1 MYTYIQMSV
10 VLYPYVVSEE
20 WLLDDGVLS
29 TTLRKNQAT
38 HTEKPAHEFSSIS
51 QTCVYYVDLSLN
63 KPF

>member
-1 MYTYIQMSV
+1 MTSYEISYRDEKAQM
-10 VLYPYVVSEE
+10 
-20 WLLDDGVLS
+20 LS